1 VHKETTLIGEIGLTG
16 EIRAVSHAQARIKEA
31 AKMGFT
37 RCLVPTATMKQL
49 AKIKG
54 MAIESV
60 SFLRDAVE
68 VLFEG

>member
-1 VHKETTLIGEIGLTG
+1 
-16 EIRAVSHAQARIKEA
+16 
-31 AKMGFT
+31 
-37 RCLVPTATMKQL
+37 MKQL